1 MLAMTRSAFDLDRF
15 IADCRDALAED
26 PPQKAVREIL
36 ARALSDP
43 AAVRDALGQPSRAQ
57 VQKLHVATDLVI
69 LNAVWA
75 PGMTIMPH
83 NHNMWA
89 VIGLYDGRED
99 NIVWRRIKDEAGGR
113 VEAAGAKS
121 LSTGDCATLGHD
133 IIHSVTNPI
142 ARFSGA
148 IHIYG
153 GDFFNAP
160 RSEWDPETLLEGP
173 YSVEKTVRIFEDA
186 NRRHSGA

>member
-1 MLAMTRSAFDLDRF
+1 MLPMTRSTFDLDRF
-15 IADCRDALAED
+15 IADCREALAGD
-26 PPQKAVREIL
+26 PPQKAVREVMV
-36 ARALSDP
+36 RALSDP
-43 AAVRDALGQPSRAQ
+43 APVRDVLGAPRAQ
-57 VQKLHVATDLVI
+57 VQKLHAAPDLVI
-69 LNAVWA
+69 LNVIWA
-75 PGMTIMPH
+75 PGMTVMPH

-99 NIVWRRIKDEAGGR
+99 NIFWRRIKDEAGGR
-113 VEAAGAKS
+113 VEAAGAKA

-160 RSEWDPETLLEGP
+160 RSEWNPETLLEGP

-186 NRRHSGA
+186 NRRHAGA